1 MGKSVLIIGEDPN
14 LIDFSAPDAP
24 PNMSAQK
31 VMDGLHGS
39 QGRLERSG
47 HAAAIL
53 LTRNAETV
61 EEQVSRALQEKHYDV
76 VVVGAGLRT
85 LPPMAEQFE
94 KLMNVVHKEAPEAKL
109 AFNSAPDDSD
119 RAARRWL

>member
-39 QGRLERSG
+39 QERLERSS
-47 HAAAIL
+47 HAAEIL

-61 EEQVSRALQEKHYDV
+61 EEQVSRALQAKRYDV

-85 LPPMAEQFE
+85 LPPMADQFE

-109 AFNSAPDDSD
+109 AFNSTPNDSD
-119 RAARRWL
+119 RAALRWL